1 MSALEES
8 VTGTAI
14 ELPIH
19 VRRESLVSRLLT
31 LLSSVRLGV
40 SLLVLLG
47 LACFIGMLIMQQN
60 VDGFSNYF
68 QTLTPAQRLVYGKL
82 GLFDIYHAWYFNALL
97 CLLSLNIVLA
107 SIDRFPKTWTVVRKV
122 NFTVPIRWLREQ
134 SHTASL
140 SLPGTREEVSVRVE
154 AAMKKTGWR
163 KPVRTEKGGRLFI
176 FAQSGAWNR
185 LGAYPV
191 HVALLTI
198 FFGGFLT
205 AQFGT
210 TGQLPLAPGQS
221 SNLMSETVVDLE
233 RVNQIT
239 SKLPFEVTFT
249 DIQQKLIKK
258 EGAITASNT
267 IDWITR
273 FTIKDETGAHDAS
286 VQMNRPFD
294 FRGYRFFQASF
305 VSVGRARNIVLR
317 VTPSNGGPQQD
328 VTIARDGTAVLGDGT
343 RIKFEEFRGNFRIGP
358 EDPNED
364 TSAYPNPGAVLKVT
378 ALGSVP
384 QTAYAF
390 GSQMAD
396 LPVAGKPVS
405 GYTYR
410 LLDFEKVSDQHILSV
425 QRDPGANIVYV
436 GFALLFL
443 TLVAVFFFSHQRV
456 WVAVEDG
463 PEGNATVVVGA
474 NTNRNR
480 NGFDDKFNRFVDRL
494 RNDHQE
500 AERQ

>member
-1 MSALEES
+1 MRAPAFRMTSCLSSPYVRIRGERHWDSHRATYS
-8 VTGTAI
+8 RT
-14 ELPIH
+14 
-19 VRRESLVSRLLT
+19 RRESLVSRLLT

-97 CLLSLNIVLA
+97 CLLSLNIILA
-107 SIDRFPKTWTVVRKV
+107 SIDRFPKTWAVVRKV

-134 SHTASL
+134 GHTATL
-140 SLPGTREEVSVRVE
+140 SLPGTKEEVAGRVE
-154 AAMKKTGWR
+154 AAMKKSGWR
-163 KPVRTEKGGRLFI
+163 NPVRTEKGGRLFI

-185 LGAYPV
+185 LGAYAV

-239 SKLPFEVTFT
+239 SQLPFEVTFT

-273 FTIKDETGAHDAS
+273 FTIKDETGTHDAS

-305 VSVGRARNIVLR
+305 VSVGRARNIVL
-317 VTPSNGGPQQD
+317 TS
-328 VTIARDGTAVLGDGT
+328 ILLLTA
-343 RIKFEEFRGNFRIGP
+343 
-358 EDPNED
+358 
-364 TSAYPNPGAVLKVT
+364 
-378 ALGSVP
+378 
-384 QTAYAF
+384 
-390 GSQMAD
+390 
-396 LPVAGKPVS
+396 
-405 GYTYR
+405 
-410 LLDFEKVSDQHILSV
+410 
-425 QRDPGANIVYV
+425 
-436 GFALLFL
+436 
-443 TLVAVFFFSHQRV
+443 
-456 WVAVEDG
+456 
-463 PEGNATVVVGA
+463 
-474 NTNRNR
+474 
-480 NGFDDKFNRFVDRL
+480 DR
-494 RNDHQE
+494 R
-500 AERQ
+500 RT